1 MKENSAR
8 SIVAGIIIRTILL
21 VILVLLLLFAG
32 RRAYSFGYQV
42 FAQEAVSDPPGKKVA
57 VTITKDMELDEIAT
71 LLKDRELIRDKNVF
85 RVQYMLSEYRGE
97 LKPGS
102 YVLNT
107 SQTADE
113 MLRILSRADEK
124 ETETE

>member
-1 MKENSAR
+1 M
-8 SIVAGIIIRTILL
+8 
-21 VILVLLLLFAG
+21 
-32 RRAYSFGYQV
+32 
-42 FAQEAVSDPPGKKVA
+42 SDPPGKKVA
-57 VTITKDMELDEIAT
+57 VTVTKDMSFDEIAA

-85 RVQYMLSEYRGE
+85 RMQYMLSEYKGKIE
-97 LKPGS
+97 PGS

-113 MLRILSRADEK
+113 MLKVLSRADEK